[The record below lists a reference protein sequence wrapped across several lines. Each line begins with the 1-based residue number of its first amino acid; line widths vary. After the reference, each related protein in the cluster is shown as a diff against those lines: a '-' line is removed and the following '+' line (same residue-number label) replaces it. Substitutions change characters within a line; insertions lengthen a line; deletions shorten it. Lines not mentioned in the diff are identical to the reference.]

1 MGRGGVVALDELTT
15 VFYLGVPAAI
25 IFFILEQVEMEGGAG
40 LRSCKGLTY
49 KGT

>member
-15 VFYLGVPAAI
+15 VFYLGVAVI
-25 IFFILEQVEMEGGAG
+25 FILEQVEKEGEAG
-40 LRSCKGLTY
+40 LRGCKGFTY